1 MINRADTAWMLVS
14 TALVLLMTIPG
25 LGLFYAGMVRK
36 KNVLATLMQAFS
48 LCCILSVV
56 WMIAGYS
63 LAFTVGTPWIGGLS
77 RFMLYGIGAHIKNGV
92 DVPFIMKE
100 SSSTGITFT
109 VPESIFML
117 FQMTFAIIAPVIIAG
132 GYADRMKFSA
142 MCVFSILWSLLVYD
156 PIAHWV
162 WGPSGW
168 LANIGAADFAGGTV
182 VHINAGVAGLICALV
197 LGPRRGYGY
206 EDFSPFNLTYAVIG
220 AALLW
225 FGWFGFNAGSAFGAD
240 GRACMAMVATQM
252 AAAGAGVSWM
262 VVEWIHRGKPTVL
275 GVISGA
281 VGGLVAGTPA
291 SGFVLPGGALVI
303 GLCAGSACYWG
314 VTGLKHFFGYDDSLD
329 AFGVHGV
336 AGIVGA
342 ILTGVFTYG
351 PLSANAT
358 NSTGIVPSVHQV
370 IIQAETVGVVML
382 WCSIMSFIILK
393 MLDKCIGLRV
403 TPDQELEGLDTA
415 LHGEHINL

>member
-1 MINRADTAWMLVS
+1 MINKADTAWMLVS

-314 VTGLKHFFGYDDSLD
+314 VGGLKHFFGYDDSLD

-382 WCSIMSFIILK
+382 WCSSISFVILK
-393 MLDKCIGLRV
+393 IVDKCIGLRV